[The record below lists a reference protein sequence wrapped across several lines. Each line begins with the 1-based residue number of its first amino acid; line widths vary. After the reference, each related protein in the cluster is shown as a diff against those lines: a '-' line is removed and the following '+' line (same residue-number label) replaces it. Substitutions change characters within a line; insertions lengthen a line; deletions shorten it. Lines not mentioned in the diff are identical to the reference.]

1 MILFIGQAYPK
12 TFKDYEFQG
21 TNFYRWFDRVG
32 LSTDFIRAH
41 SHITAILTTYSGVNS
56 KGAGDRLPTPIEV
69 QENLPRLMN
78 LIQNLQ
84 PRAIVPI
91 GKFSIETIFGIQN
104 INLENY
110 IGHSFEI
117 QPYQQLN
124 QLQNIIPLPHPSG
137 LSRWTYQKNH
147 KELLNQALELV
158 KESFAQ

>member
-12 TFKDYEFQG
+12 VFKDYEFQG
-21 TNFYRWFDRVG
+21 TNFYRWFNRVG
-32 LSTDFIRAH
+32 LSTDFIRAN
-41 SHITAILTTYSGVNS
+41 SHITAILTTYPGVNS
-56 KGAGDRLPTPIEV
+56 KGTGDRLPTPIEV

-84 PRAIVPI
+84 PQAIVPI
-91 GKFSIETIFGIQN
+91 GKFSMETLFQTQN

-110 IGHSFEI
+110 VGQTFQI

-124 QLQNIIPLPHPSG
+124 HYYKVIPLPHPSG

-147 KELLNQALELV
+147 QELLNQALELI
-158 KESFAQ
+158 KERFID